1 MVSLNLVEDN
11 HMNNIKHS
19 LLSLLTI
26 LIVVTGFGVGGYAT
40 AQSKTV
46 NGITISDVT
55 VPQAQRGVEYSF
67 DLTTITSGTG
77 TAAPPYT
84 YSLAQGTLPSG
95 LVLSSSGVISGVN
108 CVSTNGVNPFG
119 VRVTSALGVVADFI
133 NGDDLGINMTA
144 GPGGA
149 CSLTLT
155 LPGAATTWPVN
166 TAYSSTLTASGGN
179 GSYTYS
185 LNSGALPTGLTLN
198 ADGSITGTPTVAG
211 TYTFK
216 AKVVD
221 TSGANGFADF
231 TIQITNINVT
241 IGPASL
247 PGGTSGTAYSQLLS
261 PTGGTGPYSCSI
273 TAGALPGGISLTN
286 NTLTGTPTSAGSYN
300 FTVTCTDSL
309 GNTGTKDYSL
319 TVAAGD
325 VLTIGPATMPAGTV
339 GATYATQ
346 TMTATGG
353 DGVGPYTY
361 AVTAGTLPNGL
372 SLTTGGVLSGIPTVA
387 GTYTFTVTGTDSTG
401 GDFGSKQYTV
411 VVSAAT
417 ITIGPASL
425 PGGTSGTAYSQL
437 LTPTGGTGP
446 YTCSITAGALPG
458 GISLTNNTLTGT
470 PTSAGSYNFTVT
482 CTDSYGNSGS
492 RNYSLTV
499 AAGNVL
505 TIGPASMP
513 AGTVGAAY
521 VNQTMTATG
530 GDGVGPYTYA
540 VTAGTL
546 PNGLTLTNGVV
557 SGTPTAAGTYT
568 FTVTGTDST
577 GGDFGSKQYTVIV
590 APPVPLTVGPA
601 TITPPEV
608 GKAYSTNLTT
618 TGGTGPYQYTLT
630 GGSLPVGLSMNSAGL
645 ITGTPTTPGTFT
657 FTVTSRDI
665 YGAIGTRTY
674 TLVIRVDPT
683 RDESVKQTIAAQ
695 LDASGR
701 FAGAQMM
708 NIRDRLREIRQT
720 PEGHEGCSLG
730 LNVSNVGSA
739 SGQSGTIGTESEEAC
754 QGVSVWSMGSVTL
767 SDSSLGGSNLQ
778 TDGVTLG
785 IDRRITDS
793 VVLGATVGYASAG
806 YNLSSVQSELDA
818 DQQSFSVYGA
828 YRNDGGLYLDGIV
841 GMGALGFDTR
851 RWSAPDAGYAVAS
864 RDGDQ
869 WYASLLFGYEFR
881 KDTVQYGAYL
891 RYDRTESS
899 LDSYAESGIS
909 TNAFNFGSQDVTHD
923 TFAIGFEGS
932 YNGDAFSR
940 YVRPFW
946 NIEARN
952 RSQSDSA
959 VSINYVNSP
968 VVNDFILN
976 TPGWSDWDAL
986 LGVGFDS
993 DLGTRWGLSFMYQ
1006 NSFNSLMGNDASLGL
1021 RLMYRP
1027 ALLNEVVPGGK

>member
-1 MVSLNLVEDN
+1 M
-11 HMNNIKHS
+11 
-19 LLSLLTI
+19 
-26 LIVVTGFGVGGYAT
+26 
-40 AQSKTV
+40 
-46 NGITISDVT
+46 
-55 VPQAQRGVEYSF
+55 
-67 DLTTITSGTG
+67 
-77 TAAPPYT
+77 
-84 YSLAQGTLPSG
+84 
-95 LVLSSSGVISGVN
+95 
-108 CVSTNGVNPFG
+108 
-119 VRVTSALGVVADFI
+119 
-133 NGDDLGINMTA
+133 
-144 GPGGA
+144 
-149 CSLTLT
+149 
-155 LPGAATTWPVN
+155 
-166 TAYSSTLTASGGN
+166 
-179 GSYTYS
+179 
-185 LNSGALPTGLTLN
+185 
-198 ADGSITGTPTVAG
+198 
-211 TYTFK
+211 
-216 AKVVD
+216 
-221 TSGANGFADF
+221 
-231 TIQITNINVT
+231 
-241 IGPASL
+241 
-247 PGGTSGTAYSQLLS
+247 
-261 PTGGTGPYSCSI
+261 
-273 TAGALPGGISLTN
+273 
-286 NTLTGTPTSAGSYN
+286 
-300 FTVTCTDSL
+300 
-309 GNTGTKDYSL
+309 
-319 TVAAGD
+319 
-325 VLTIGPATMPAGTV
+325 
-339 GATYATQ
+339 
-346 TMTATGG
+346 
-353 DGVGPYTY
+353 
-361 AVTAGTLPNGL
+361 
-372 SLTTGGVLSGIPTVA
+372 
-387 GTYTFTVTGTDSTG
+387 
-401 GDFGSKQYTV
+401 
-411 VVSAAT
+411 VSAAT
-417 ITIGPASL
+417 ISIGPASL

-446 YTCSITAGALPG
+446 YTCSITAGALPA
-458 GISLTNNTLTGT
+458 GISLPNNTLTGT
-470 PTSAGSYNFTVT
+470 PASAGAYNFTVT
-482 CTDSYGNSGS
+482 CVDSFGNSGS
-492 RNYSLTV
+492 KDYSLTI

-513 AGTVGAAY
+513 AGTVGVAY

-540 VTAGTL
+540 VTAGAL
-546 PNGLTLTNGVV
+546 PTGLTLTNGVL

-577 GGDFGSKQYTVIV
+577 GGDFGSKQYTIVV

-601 TITPPEV
+601 TIAPPEV
-608 GKAYSTNLTT
+608 GKTYSTNLTT

-630 GGSLPVGLSMNSAGL
+630 GGSLPAGLNMNSAGL
-645 ITGTPTTPGTFT
+645 ISGTPTTPGTYT

-730 LNVSNVGSA
+730 LNVSNAGSA
-739 SGQSGTIGTESEEAC
+739 GGQSGTIATESEEGC
-754 QGVSVWSMGSVTL
+754 QGVSVWSTGSVTL

-785 IDRRITDS
+785 VDRRITDS
-793 VVLGATVGYASAG
+793 MVVGATVGYASSG

-828 YRNDGGLYLDGIV
+828 YRNDGGIYLDGII
-841 GMGALGFDTR
+841 GMGALGFDIR
-851 RWSAPDAGYAVAS
+851 RWSAPDDGYAVAS

-909 TNAFNFGSQDVTHD
+909 TNAFNFGNQDVTHD

-932 YNGDAFSR
+932 YYGDAFSR

-952 RSQSDSA
+952 RSQSDST

-968 VVNDFILN
+968 VVNDFILK

-986 LGVGFDS
+986 VGVGFDS

>member
-1 MVSLNLVEDN
+1 
-11 HMNNIKHS
+11 
-19 LLSLLTI
+19 
-26 LIVVTGFGVGGYAT
+26 
-40 AQSKTV
+40 
-46 NGITISDVT
+46 
-55 VPQAQRGVEYSF
+55 
-67 DLTTITSGTG
+67 
-77 TAAPPYT
+77 
-84 YSLAQGTLPSG
+84 
-95 LVLSSSGVISGVN
+95 
-108 CVSTNGVNPFG
+108 
-119 VRVTSALGVVADFI
+119 
-133 NGDDLGINMTA
+133 
-144 GPGGA
+144 
-149 CSLTLT
+149 
-155 LPGAATTWPVN
+155 
-166 TAYSSTLTASGGN
+166 
-179 GSYTYS
+179 
-185 LNSGALPTGLTLN
+185 
-198 ADGSITGTPTVAG
+198 
-211 TYTFK
+211 
-216 AKVVD
+216 
-221 TSGANGFADF
+221 
-231 TIQITNINVT
+231 
-241 IGPASL
+241 
-247 PGGTSGTAYSQLLS
+247 
-261 PTGGTGPYSCSI
+261 
-273 TAGALPGGISLTN
+273 
-286 NTLTGTPTSAGSYN
+286 
-300 FTVTCTDSL
+300 
-309 GNTGTKDYSL
+309 
-319 TVAAGD
+319 
-325 VLTIGPATMPAGTV
+325 MPAGTV